1 MMLTNNICDD
11 ETPTAFKFETSQ
23 LELSIKARNYLIIF
37 SVPSNQFMP
46 RSLRQQLSSPA
57 KLKLIIYF

>member
-37 SVPSNQFMP
+37 IVPSNQFMP
-46 RSLRQQLSSPA
+46 SCQDNNFHLQQNCS
-57 KLKLIIYF
+57 